1 MSSYD
6 KAYQV
11 REQEGMRIQSE
22 CNVRNRLN
30 LSVWDTLPYKQVEVE
45 YSRLLESKINKD
57 KCKRTRKH
65 I

>member
-6 KAYQV
+6 KSYQV

-22 CNVRNRLN
+22 CNIRNRLN
-30 LSVWDTLPYKQVEVE
+30 LSVWDTLPYKQVENE
-45 YSRLLESKINKD
+45 YSRLLEAKINKD

>member
-6 KAYQV
+6 KSYQV
-11 REQEGMRIQSE
+11 RETEGMRIQSE

-30 LSVWDTLPYKQVEVE
+30 LSVGDTLPYKQVEVE